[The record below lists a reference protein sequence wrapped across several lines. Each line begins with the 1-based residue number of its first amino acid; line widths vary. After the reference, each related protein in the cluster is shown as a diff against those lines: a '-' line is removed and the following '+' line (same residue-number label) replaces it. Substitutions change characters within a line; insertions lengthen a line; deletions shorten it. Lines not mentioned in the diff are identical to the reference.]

1 MNRRSFTERQIKAAL
16 EQALPL
22 YHERV
27 CFEWN
32 DGVVTLNGTV
42 EDEQI
47 KRLAE
52 TALSKIAGVTSVI
65 DNLSV
70 GETDVPDKLKR
81 EIIRQLKGKMEIPA
95 DRIRLCITPKT
106 IEVRGTVK
114 WNYQKKA
121 ALDIIDALKETRD
134 VLDYLVVDNA
144 LNTMLKKEDILEAIR
159 ANGRITSEDINVIVN
174 GSNIIIV
181 GSVPDVAQQQLA
193 QKIVQEIPGVG
204 NVRNALLIH

>member
-1 MNRRSFTERQIKAAL
+1 MNRMSFTERQIKAAL

-22 YHERV
+22 YHDRV

-32 DGVVTLNGTV
+32 DGIVTLSGTV
-42 EDEQI
+42 EDEEI

-52 TALSKIAGVTSVI
+52 TALSKIAGVTAVI

-70 GETDVPDKLKR
+70 GETDVPDNLKR

-121 ALDIIDALKETRD
+121 ALDIIDSLKDTR
-134 VLDYLVVDNA
+134 VLLDYLVVDHA
-144 LNTMLKKEDILEAIR
+144 LNTVLRKEDILEAIR
-159 ANGRITSEDINVIVN
+159 AHKRMTSEDINVIVN
-174 GSNIIIV
+174 GNNVIIV
-181 GSVPDVAQQQLA
+181 GSVPDTEQQELA
-193 QKIVQEIPGVG
+193 QKIVLEMPGVG
-204 NVRNALLIH
+204 SVRNALLIH